1 MNPVSRK
8 QQKRYYQLLELLSY
22 LAILFAAL
30 HMGQVENENFINR
43 LLDAFTHMQEA
54 PFQIFPINVKDLF
67 TTALLGLLI
76 PLLIHTQYLQHRD
89 LKPGQESGSAHWN
102 EDLKK
107 YNQKYAEVNIAWPN
121 AFNKVLPLVWIRK
134 LIQKIDSILV
144 KVPIFNAFY
153 KTFTSFLEKCFGVLD
168 ESPGGKN
175 MIFSDK
181 VFMSMNTRK
190 TRRNNN
196 IMVIGGSGS
205 GKSRFVVKPN
215 LLQANCSFVIT
226 DPSGELLETMGVYLE
241 NMGYEIR
248 VFNLVEMKHS
258 NCYNPFAYIRN
269 EEGVLTM
276 ITALIKN
283 TTPKGS
289 SSNDPFWEKAE
300 TALLQALCFF
310 LVSECNPED
319 RNFSNVMKLLRCAE
333 VREGQE
339 DFDST
344 LDILFN
350 DLKEKDPEHIA
361 VRQYAV
367 FKQAAGKTAQS
378 ILVSCSVRLTVF
390 NMTSITTLTS
400 QDNIDLTSIGDKKV
414 ALFCITPVVDTTFNF
429 LVALMYT
436 QLFETLYFHAETQ
449 CKGKR
454 LPIHVRFMLDEFAN
468 IGTIP
473 EFSQKLAT
481 MRKYEI
487 SCTIIIQA
495 LSQIK
500 AMYEKDWEVLI
511 GNCDSLLFLGG
522 SDQTTLKYISE
533 RLGKETIRSQNN
545 SRSYGKQGSYSLSFN
560 KTGRELLTADEIAVM
575 DNNNCIL
582 FIRGQYPFFTTKY
595 NYPRH
600 PNYHMTGD
608 ANDKNQFNPKTIIT
622 GKLMRKVNEN
632 AEKAKMI
639 ERQARQAD
647 IRQAERER
655 MLHSR
660 AVQKTGMD
668 GTALHEPMPTKAFV
682 EKVVETSSPCELAKS
697 VIMAGEEST
706 LDARQLESLKQ
717 YCSEEELRDAY
728 LYRSSRRISQHTV
741 EREESRS
748 ADRKTLVSND
758 SDDEKGQRDHVQ
770 HSFTATE
777 LDIADVPVFYPS
789 DVEDDSYLDTYHEI
803 HFDDDFQEDW
813 DLSRN
818 FHQKEASP
826 IYQANVE
833 KETNYNGNL
842 AEDSIART
850 TDGYYSSIEEDESEL
865 GELMQK
871 AMESVTLSN
880 GEEHQ
885 NEYN

>member
-1 MNPVSRK
+1 
-8 QQKRYYQLLELLSY
+8 
-22 LAILFAAL
+22 
-30 HMGQVENENFINR
+30 
-43 LLDAFTHMQEA
+43 
-54 PFQIFPINVKDLF
+54 
-67 TTALLGLLI
+67 
-76 PLLIHTQYLQHRD
+76 
-89 LKPGQESGSAHWN
+89 
-102 EDLKK
+102 
-107 YNQKYAEVNIAWPN
+107 
-121 AFNKVLPLVWIRK
+121 
-134 LIQKIDSILV
+134 
-144 KVPIFNAFY
+144 
-153 KTFTSFLEKCFGVLD
+153 
-168 ESPGGKN
+168 

-181 VFMSMNTRK
+181 VFMSMDTRK

-226 DPSGELLETMGVYLE
+226 DPSGELLETMGIYLE

-258 NCYNPFAYIRN
+258 NCYNPFAYIRD

-400 QDNIDLTSIGDKKV
+400 QDNIDLASIGDKKV

-454 LPIHVRFMLDEFAN
+454 LPVHVRFMLDEFAN

-500 AMYEKDWEVLI
+500 SMYEKEWEVLI

-582 FIRGQYPFFTTKY
+582 FIRGQYPFFTVKY

-608 ANDKNQFNPKTIIT
+608 ANANNQFNPKTITT
-622 GKLMRKVNEN
+622 GKLVRQVNDN
-632 AEKAKMI
+632 VEKAKMV
-639 ERQARQAD
+639 EAQAAKANLH
-647 IRQAERER
+647 QAEQER
-655 MLHSR
+655 KLHAR
-660 AVQKTGMD
+660 KVEKTGMD
-668 GTALHEPMPTKAFV
+668 GTALHEPLPTKEFV
-682 EKVVETSSPCELAKS
+682 EKVCETSTPCEMAKS
-697 VIMAGEEST
+697 MILSENNSDLT
-706 LDARQLESLKQ
+706 ARQYETLSRYCTDIELEKTFPNRNLKQ
-717 YCSEEELRDAY
+717 PAERKTENKKPSDKAEQNMAKRETALLKNDQLASDVFTPDEDTAWSPLYFPENEEE
-728 LYRSSRRISQHTV
+728 
-741 EREESRS
+741 
-748 ADRKTLVSND
+748 
-758 SDDEKGQRDHVQ
+758 
-770 HSFTATE
+770 
-777 LDIADVPVFYPS
+777 FYT
-789 DVEDDSYLDTYHEI
+789 DTYQEI
-803 HFDDDFQEDW
+803 HFDDAMDEMSDNFSD
-813 DLSRN
+813 DLSNNGQDNVLRN
-818 FHQKEASP
+818 GHERIQVLNENHSISFSHS
-826 IYQANVE
+826 
-833 KETNYNGNL
+833 
-842 AEDSIART
+842 AED
-850 TDGYYSSIEEDESEL
+850 EDEL

-871 AMESVTLSN
+871 AKQSVANSGKGGVGDECN
-880 GEEHQ
+880 K
-885 NEYN
+885 EYT

>member
-1 MNPVSRK
+1 
-8 QQKRYYQLLELLSY
+8 
-22 LAILFAAL
+22 
-30 HMGQVENENFINR
+30 
-43 LLDAFTHMQEA
+43 
-54 PFQIFPINVKDLF
+54 
-67 TTALLGLLI
+67 
-76 PLLIHTQYLQHRD
+76 
-89 LKPGQESGSAHWN
+89 
-102 EDLKK
+102 
-107 YNQKYAEVNIAWPN
+107 
-121 AFNKVLPLVWIRK
+121 
-134 LIQKIDSILV
+134 
-144 KVPIFNAFY
+144 
-153 KTFTSFLEKCFGVLD
+153 
-168 ESPGGKN
+168 

-181 VFMSMNTRK
+181 VFMSMDTRK

-226 DPSGELLETMGVYLE
+226 DPSGELLETMGIYLE

-258 NCYNPFAYIRN
+258 NCYNPFAYIRD

-289 SSNDPFWEKAE
+289 SSNYPFWEKAE

-400 QDNIDLTSIGDKKV
+400 QDNIDLASIGDKKV

-454 LPIHVRFMLDEFAN
+454 LPVHVRFMLDEFAN

-500 AMYEKDWEVLI
+500 SMYEKEWEVLI

-582 FIRGQYPFFTTKY
+582 FIRGQYPFFTVKY

-608 ANDKNQFNPKTIIT
+608 ANANNQFNPKTITT
-622 GKLMRKVNEN
+622 GKLVRQVNDN
-632 AEKAKMI
+632 VEKAKMV
-639 ERQARQAD
+639 EAQAAKANLH
-647 IRQAERER
+647 QAEQER
-655 MLHSR
+655 KLHAR
-660 AVQKTGMD
+660 KVEKTGMD
-668 GTALHEPMPTKAFV
+668 GTALHEPLPTKEFV
-682 EKVVETSSPCELAKS
+682 EKVCETSTPCEMAKS
-697 VIMAGEEST
+697 MILSENNSDLT
-706 LDARQLESLKQ
+706 ARQYETLSRYCTDIELEKTFPNRNLKQ
-717 YCSEEELRDAY
+717 PAERKTENKKPSDKAEQNMAKRETALLKNDQLASDVFMPDEDTAWSPLYFPENEEE
-728 LYRSSRRISQHTV
+728 
-741 EREESRS
+741 
-748 ADRKTLVSND
+748 
-758 SDDEKGQRDHVQ
+758 
-770 HSFTATE
+770 
-777 LDIADVPVFYPS
+777 FYT
-789 DVEDDSYLDTYHEI
+789 DTYQEI
-803 HFDDDFQEDW
+803 HFDDAMDEMSDNFSD
-813 DLSRN
+813 DLSNNGQDNVLRN
-818 FHQKEASP
+818 GHERIQVLNENHSISFSHS
-826 IYQANVE
+826 
-833 KETNYNGNL
+833 
-842 AEDSIART
+842 AED
-850 TDGYYSSIEEDESEL
+850 EDEL

-871 AMESVTLSN
+871 AKQSVANSGKGGVGDECN
-880 GEEHQ
+880 K
-885 NEYN
+885 EYT

>member
-1 MNPVSRK
+1 
-8 QQKRYYQLLELLSY
+8 
-22 LAILFAAL
+22 
-30 HMGQVENENFINR
+30 MGQVENENFINR
-43 LLDAFTHMQEA
+43 LLDAFLHMEQA
-54 PFQIFPINVKDLF
+54 PLDIFPIYIKDFF
-67 TTALLGLLI
+67 TAALLGLLV

-107 YNQKYAEVNIAWPN
+107 YNQQYAEVNIAWPN
-121 AFNKVLPLVWIRK
+121 VFNKIPPLVWIRK
-134 LIQKIDSILV
+134 ILQKIDKLLSKTPV
-144 KVPIFNAFY
+144 FGAFY
-153 KTFTSFLEKCFGVLD
+153 KTFTRFLERNFGVLD
-168 ESPGGKN
+168 ELPGGKN

-181 VFMSMNTRK
+181 VFMSMDTRK

-226 DPSGELLETMGVYLE
+226 DPSGELLETMGIYLE

-258 NCYNPFAYIRN
+258 NCYNPFAYIRD

-289 SSNDPFWEKAE
+289 SSNDPFWERAE

-400 QDNIDLTSIGDKKV
+400 QDNIDLASIGDKKV

-454 LPIHVRFMLDEFAN
+454 LPVHVRFMLDEFAN

-500 AMYEKDWEVLI
+500 SMYEKEWEVLI

-582 FIRGQYPFFTTKY
+582 FIRGQYPFFTVKY

-608 ANDKNQFNPKTIIT
+608 ANANNQFNPKTITT
-622 GKLMRKVNEN
+622 GKLVRQVNDN
-632 AEKAKMI
+632 VEKAKMV
-639 ERQARQAD
+639 EAQAAKANLH
-647 IRQAERER
+647 QAEQER
-655 MLHSR
+655 KLHAR
-660 AVQKTGMD
+660 KVEKTGMD
-668 GTALHEPMPTKAFV
+668 GTALHEPLPTKEFV
-682 EKVVETSSPCELAKS
+682 EKVCETSTPCEMAKS
-697 VIMAGEEST
+697 MILSENNSDLT
-706 LDARQLESLKQ
+706 ARQYETLSRYCTDIELEKTFPNRNLKQ
-717 YCSEEELRDAY
+717 PAERKTENKKPSDKAEQNVAKRETALLKNDQLASDVFTPDEDTAWSPLYFPENEEE
-728 LYRSSRRISQHTV
+728 
-741 EREESRS
+741 
-748 ADRKTLVSND
+748 
-758 SDDEKGQRDHVQ
+758 
-770 HSFTATE
+770 
-777 LDIADVPVFYPS
+777 FYT
-789 DVEDDSYLDTYHEI
+789 DTYQEI
-803 HFDDDFQEDW
+803 HFDDAMDEMSDNFSD
-813 DLSRN
+813 DLSNNGQDNVLRN
-818 FHQKEASP
+818 GHERMQVLNENHSISFSHS
-826 IYQANVE
+826 
-833 KETNYNGNL
+833 
-842 AEDSIART
+842 AED
-850 TDGYYSSIEEDESEL
+850 EDEL

-871 AMESVTLSN
+871 AKQSVANSGKGGVGDECN
-880 GEEHQ
+880 K
-885 NEYN
+885 EYT